1 MKHAALEVRVNH
13 LMGAGRACEWG
24 GWSPTSVGV
33 KYGGG
38 PLCGHYFY
46 EVFCVMGCVN
56 RQGYNPLRVQGAK

>member
-1 MKHAALEVRVNH
+1 MIPPTADFRFASTFRVRSS
-13 LMGAGRACEWG
+13 GG
-24 GWSPTSVGV
+24 GWFPTSVGV